1 VTKTSFAALSLAAL
15 LGAALLPT
23 PATGAAADAPTEVG
37 WVTGVV
43 VDASGAPVEGAMVNV
58 LTPSRIPE
66 RGVLDETADTTDVTD
81 AEGRFRVRQE
91 ARFLLQV
98 CDLDEDMPWACTE
111 PMSSEYLLQYVG
123 PDGGFDSWLQH
134 TDLYRGSAT
143 DLGLG
148 EVVVRPGAQISG
160 TIADAPHTRVEVMRG
175 NDTMAYATQTAAD
188 GSYSFPG
195 LAPGS
200 YYVRAGGFGSLP
212 WQSHM
217 VTIDAEDPARVD
229 GALDGGASLTGRL
242 MDGERPAARVEVLLK
257 KAGEPVASTLT
268 NRRGVVRFTG
278 LTPGVHR
285 LELLPGS
292 TYLPTG
298 TRVEITDADGE
309 AATTLHV
316 RRGASVTVTFVGQ
329 GRHSVND
336 ELRDGDGDVVASN
349 VGIDGRVTYRGL
361 RPGTYTVLA
370 ADELGYGRR
379 TFEIANRRA
388 HDLGRL
394 RLGRTLL
401 TLRGRTAP
409 GAVVEATT
417 GDLCPPD
424 GSPTYGGFHQ
434 IGQRAD
440 GDGRYV
446 IHGLVPGRYMVAADG
461 FPSNYAPICHEDV
474 RVSSSRRYDVPL
486 AQGHVVSGRL
496 VYEGTTRPLITTL
509 SYELH
514 HPAGLATNP
523 TGEHPAVDRT
533 AGASGR
539 FAIDRLPSGPATGT
553 LAVQTGSQITHPKFL
568 VLFPFQDATP
578 YWLETAPRSL
588 DVQGDVDL
596 GDVALLLRTG
606 SVTTAE

>member
-1 VTKTSFAALSLAAL
+1 MTRASFAALPLAAL
-15 LGAALLPT
+15 LGALLPT
-23 PATGAAADAPTEVG
+23 PATGADTDTSTEAG
-37 WVTGVV
+37 WVSGVV
-43 VDASGAPVEGAMVNV
+43 VDESGAPVEGAMVNV
-58 LTPSRIPE
+58 LTPSWIPE

-91 ARFLLQV
+91 PRYLLQV
-98 CDLDEDMPWACTE
+98 CDLDEDRPWACME
-111 PMSSEYLLQYVG
+111 PMTSDYLLQYVG

-134 TDLYRGSAT
+134 TELYRGTAT

-148 EVVVRPGAQISG
+148 EVVVRPGARISG
-160 TIADAPHTRVEVMRG
+160 TIVDAPHTRVEVMRG
-175 NDTMAYATQTAAD
+175 NGTMAATTQTAAD
-188 GSYSFPG
+188 GRYSFPG

-200 YYVRAGGFGSLP
+200 YYVSAGGFGSLP
-212 WQSHM
+212 WRSHM
-217 VTIDAEDPARVD
+217 VTVDAKHPARVD
-229 GALDGGASLTGRL
+229 GALEAGASLTGRL
-242 MDGERPAARVEVLLK
+242 VDGERPAARVEVLLR
-257 KAGEPVASTLT
+257 KAGEPVASTFT
-268 NRRGVVRFTG
+268 DRRGVVRFTG
-278 LTPGVHR
+278 LTPGPHR
-285 LELLPGS
+285 LEVLPGS
-292 TYLPTG
+292 AYSPTG
-298 TRVEITDADGE
+298 TRVDITDPDGE

-316 RRGASVTVTFVGQ
+316 RRGASVTVAFVGQ
-329 GRHSVND
+329 GRLSPND

-349 VGIDGRVTYRGL
+349 QGNGGRVTYRGL

-370 ADELGYGRR
+370 ADEKGYGRR
-379 TFEIANRRA
+379 TFEIPNRRA

-394 RLGRTLL
+394 RLAQPLL

-424 GSPTYGGFHQ
+424 GAPTFGGFHQ
-434 IGQRAD
+434 VGDPAG

-446 IHGLVPGRYMVAADG
+446 IRGLVPGRYMVAADG
-461 FPSNYAPICHEDV
+461 FPSNYAPVCHEDV
-474 RVSSSRRYDVPL
+474 RVSSSRQYDVPL
-486 AQGHVVSGRL
+486 EQGHVVSGRL

-509 SYELH
+509 AYELH

-553 LAVQTGSQITHPKFL
+553 LAVQTRDQISHPKF
-568 VLFPFQDATP
+568 VVVYPFQDATP

-588 DVQGDVDL
+588 DLQGDVDL
-596 GDVALLLRTG
+596 GDVELLLRSG
-606 SVTTAE
+606 SVTPAE

>member
-1 VTKTSFAALSLAAL
+1 MNRTSLAAL

-23 PATGAAADAPTEVG
+23 PATGAAADAPTEAE

-43 VDASGAPVEGAMVNV
+43 VDGSGAPVEGAMVNV
-58 LTPSRIPE
+58 LTPSTIPE

-91 ARFLLQV
+91 SRFLVQV
-98 CDLDEDMPWACTE
+98 CDLDEEMPWACTE
-111 PMSSEYLLQYVG
+111 PMASAYLLQYVG

-143 DLGLG
+143 DLDLG

-160 TIADAPHTRVEVMRG
+160 TIVDAPHTRVQVMRG
-175 NDTMAYATQTAAD
+175 NDTMAYATQTGAD

-212 WQSHM
+212 WQSPM
-217 VTIDAEDPARVD
+217 VTVDAEHPALVD

-242 MDGERPAARVEVLLK
+242 MDGERPAARVEVLLR
-257 KAGEPVASTLT
+257 KAGEPVASTFT

-285 LELLPGS
+285 LEVLPGS
-292 TYLPTG
+292 TWLPTG
-298 TRVEITDADGE
+298 TRVEISDPEGE
-309 AATTLHV
+309 ATATLPV
-316 RRGASVTVTFVGQ
+316 RRGASVTIAFAGR
-329 GRHSVND
+329 GRHTVDD
-336 ELRDGDGDVVASN
+336 ELRDEDGEIVAST
-349 VGIDGRVTYRGL
+349 VAIDGRATYRGL
-361 RPGTYTVLA
+361 RPGTYTVVA
-370 ADELGYGRR
+370 ADDAGYGRR
-379 TFEIANRRA
+379 TFEITHRRT

-424 GSPTYGGFHQ
+424 GAPTYGGFHR
-434 IGQRAD
+434 IQRA
-440 GDGRYV
+440 GHDGRYV
-446 IHGLVPGRYMVAADG
+446 LRGLVPGRYMVAADG
-461 FPSNYAPICHEDV
+461 FPSNYAPVCHEDV

-496 VYEGTTRPLITTL
+496 VYEGTTRPLVTTL
-509 SYELH
+509 SYELR

-553 LAVQTGSQITHPKFL
+553 LAQQTGHQISHPRFL

-596 GDVALLLRTG
+596 GDVELLLRTG
-606 SVTTAE
+606 SATTAE